1 MKKILTLLLLL
12 PAVAFCNEMDPDDEL
27 VYSDT
32 KIVCM
37 KGASLFSALTK
48 YNEIPMLS
56 MLSYRRSEMGQ
67 TNYETRLFVNS
78 STGTWTLVE
87 RREGDLY
94 CVSALGEQLKPIM
107 QN

>member
-1 MKKILTLLLLL
+1 MLLL
-12 PAVAFCNEMDPDDEL
+12 PAVAFCNEMDSDEP
-27 VYSDT
+27 VYADT
-32 KIVCM
+32 KIVCV
-37 KGASLFSALTK
+37 KGTVLFSALK
-48 YNEIPMLS
+48 NYNEIPMLS

-67 TNYETRLFVNS
+67 TTYETRLFVNS

-107 QN
+107 QK